1 MAPLAKLAQNS
12 EETSLIVPK
21 RLLTLPTDP
30 SPLDVT
36 PDLET
41 LSKLSTAD
49 LKLEISIFLVSFVLF
64 FFNLTSVNKLD
75 SVTCKQL
82 KQPRWSVM

>member
-12 EETSLIVPK
+12 EETSLIIPK

-41 LSKLSTAD
+41 LCA
-49 LKLEISIFLVSFVLF
+49 LKTLNGRLE
-64 FFNLTSVNKLD
+64 T
-75 SVTCKQL
+75 
-82 KQPRWSVM
+82 